1 LSEYDKKEESKMSA
15 QEKRSFGAV
24 LGAFVGDALGAY
36 LEFKGR
42 VSKKELEECLEMN
55 GGGSMGTG
63 KGQVTD
69 DSEMAMCLLQ
79 ALGRPSGGEF
89 KEDIVNIEDASVANE
104 DI

>member
-1 LSEYDKKEESKMSA
+1 MSA

-42 VSKKELEECLEMN
+42 VSKKELEECLEMK
-55 GGGSMGTG
+55 GGGSMNTG
-63 KGQVTD
+63 MGQVTD

-79 ALGRPSGGEF
+79 ALGRASGEF
-89 KEDIVNIEDASVANE
+89 KEDLVNIEDASVANE